1 MIVGSSLYSAARS
14 ETLCAVG
21 GDPAAGEDELRSEL
35 KRQFGLSLGPSTPH
49 APCGAMVVEVDTAAN
64 VAVAAAA
71 AVSVGD
77 LITAVNG
84 VALTDMDAVQA
95 ALLSATSK
103 SGAPVHVQVAV
114 RSPASLES
122 AYEVQAVLGRGKQ
135 GFVARAVTKSDGK
148 EVAVKTVSTARPCF
162 KGLSLSSAMVSE
174 LAAYQDELL
183 RREVDLLRLA
193 SLHPNACGLLH
204 TFESPGRLQLVM
216 ELCRGGDLQQVLE
229 HRGALSEAE
238 VANVARQLCEVVAF
252 IHSRN
257 AIHRDIKPANVM
269 IADGPDA
276 AHFLADGSLQHPTRV
291 KLVDFGIGRGVQP
304 KKTRRLL
311 PSPKL
316 KHLRRLVPGSPVKS
330 RWSQSREWSD
340 SNHQRDSSSGAPVR
354 TSSFGVSRH
363 STTTIST
370 DPSHCSVSHRTSRHL
385 SPEGGPLRVATPPQS
400 EADVATPSTA
410 VVPADA
416 ATGKESSFGAL
427 GAFSRDPSPS
437 KRVLFW
443 DLADTTSTPDP
454 HGLDVRASG
463 SLKPG
468 RRLPCES
475 DTSSPPSPELIE
487 MSIVGSPLYKAP
499 ELKTRG
505 SSVMVTPLQAM
516 AFDIYSLGRTLLHML
531 TGYPPGHA
539 VYRAV
544 ECGREL
550 REELERDSKR
560 KSRAGCCAAFGC
572 YNPEPAD
579 DSERAGGRRTV
590 QLGKLSVD
598 ACDMLAT
605 LTRADPEMRPTADA
619 CLQLPFVAEAAGSC
633 ASGTDGRDGREM
645 ALAEVDL

>member
-1 MIVGSSLYSAARS
+1 MIVGCSLYSAARR
-14 ETLCAVG
+14 ETLSAVG
-21 GDPAAGEDELRSEL
+21 GDPIAGENEL

-49 APCGAMVVEVDTAAN
+49 APCGAMVVEVD

-84 VALTDMDAVQA
+84 VTLTDADAVQA
-95 ALLSATSK
+95 VLLSATCTSAA
-103 SGAPVHVQVAV
+103 SVQVAV

-122 AYEVQAVLGRGKQ
+122 AFEVRAVLGRGKQ
-135 GFVARAVTKSDGK
+135 GSVVRAVTKRDGK
-148 EVAVKTVSTARPCF
+148 EVAVKTVSTARPYF
-162 KGLSLSSAMVSE
+162 KGLPLSSTMVSE

-216 ELCRGGDLQQVLE
+216 ELCRGGDLQQVVD

-238 VANVARQLCEVVAF
+238 VANVTRQLCEVVAF

-291 KLVDFGIGRGVQP
+291 KLVDFGIGRGVLP
-304 KKTRRLL
+304 KKTRRSV

-316 KHLRRLVPGSPVKS
+316 KHV
-330 RWSQSREWSD
+330 REWSARL
-340 SNHQRDSSSGAPVR
+340 SRASPQR
-354 TSSFGVSRH
+354 
-363 STTTIST
+363 
-370 DPSHCSVSHRTSRHL
+370 
-385 SPEGGPLRVATPPQS
+385 SPESRRQQYTVATPCQS
-400 EADVATPSTA
+400 EADVATPPTA
-410 VVPADA
+410 APADA
-416 ATGKESSFGAL
+416 ATGNECSLEAL
-427 GAFSRDPSPS
+427 GASSRD
-437 KRVLFW
+437 
-443 DLADTTSTPDP
+443 TTPDTP
-454 HGLDVRASG
+454 DVRASG
-463 SLKPG
+463 SLKSG
-468 RRLPCES
+468 TRRLSSES
-475 DTSSPPSPELIE
+475 DTSWRGSTLLE

-499 ELKTRG
+499 ELKQNG
-505 SSVMVTPLQAM
+505 HSVMVTPLHAM

-550 REELERDSKR
+550 REKLERDSKR
-560 KSRAGCCAAFGC
+560 KNYASCCAALAC
-572 YNPEPAD
+572 YEPEPAD
-579 DSERAGGRRTV
+579 NSQRAGRRRTV
-590 QLGKLSVD
+590 QLDKLSVD
-598 ACDMLAT
+598 ACDMLAA

-619 CLQLPFVAEAAGSC
+619 CLQLPFVANAAAEAVPRERMDGTGAWRCQKQTCRGGAC
-633 ASGTDGRDGREM
+633 NPTISGLQRLGATVEPK
-645 ALAEVDL
+645 AEKRKAKEGGAR